1 MISLSPYF
9 FFQPFGAPLQTVLI
23 PEVAANLLFL
33 GLIASSL
40 CYVMWST
47 AIRNLGPITT
57 NNYIYLLPLI
67 TMITAAI
74 VLDEKIT
81 IYILLGA
88 LLIISGVWFAENGSK
103 LLGKE
108 RVK

>member
-1 MISLSPYF
+1 
-9 FFQPFGAPLQTVLI
+9 
-23 PEVAANLLFL
+23 
-33 GLIASSL
+33 
-40 CYVMWST
+40 
-47 AIRNLGPITT
+47 
-57 NNYIYLLPLI
+57 
-67 TMITAAI
+67 

-103 LLGKE
+103 LTGKE